1 MGVTLPVYNCC
12 CGHCTLLQ
20 ASKSKDKD
28 GDESTQRKVKE
39 AQKEELDRQNKLQ
52 TNMAL
57 KAALGGGA
65 RWQNFGKAK
74 AAGAAAVAFSSDFVH
89 TYIGSPYTMLGIN
102 AEHNRV

>member
-1 MGVTLPVYNCC
+1 M
-12 CGHCTLLQ
+12 Q

-57 KAALGGGA
+57 KAAFGGA

-74 AAGAAAVAFSSDFVH
+74 AAGAAAAAFLCDLGH
-89 TYIGSPYTMLGIN
+89 THITSPYTMLGTN
-102 AEHNRV
+102 AEHDRV